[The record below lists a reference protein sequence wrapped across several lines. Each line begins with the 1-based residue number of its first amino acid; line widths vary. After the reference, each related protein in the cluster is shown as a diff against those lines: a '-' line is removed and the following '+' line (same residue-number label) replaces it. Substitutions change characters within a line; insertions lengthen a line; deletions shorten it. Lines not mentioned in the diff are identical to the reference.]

1 MVRKADI
8 LDDLL
13 ENGYRS
19 VPDLALAFGVD
30 ASTIRR
36 HLARLE
42 KLNLVQRT
50 HGGALPIRHADTP
63 FAVKQSLHTSEK
75 VAIGTAMA
83 ARIEDGQTVLLDS
96 GSTTLEVA
104 KRLTAR
110 GLTIVTN
117 DLRIGLEVA
126 NRQLGH
132 LVMLGGELLPSVYTL
147 HGPATLRHLAD
158 IRVSVAVFSADSV
171 MADGVFNSNAHEV
184 ELKRKMRD
192 ISSRSFL
199 VADSSKFCRE
209 SLYKVFDLDNFDAV
223 LTDTGISPKVAGW
236 FTIPVE
242 RHDAR
247 PAVTVPHL

>member
-75 VAIGTAMA
+75 VAIGAAMA

-158 IRVSVAVFSADSV
+158 IRVSLAVFSADSEK
-171 MADGVFNSNAHEV
+171 ADGLFNSNPHEV

>member
-104 KRLTAR
+104 KRLSNGDSA
-110 GLTIVTN
+110 
-117 DLRIGLEVA
+117 DA
-126 NRQLGH
+126 
-132 LVMLGGELLPSVYTL
+132 ELLTKLSLGWKPLTGCELTGKHL
-147 HGPATLRHLAD
+147 HAQ
-158 IRVSVAVFSADSV
+158 
-171 MADGVFNSNAHEV
+171 
-184 ELKRKMRD
+184 
-192 ISSRSFL
+192 
-199 VADSSKFCRE
+199 
-209 SLYKVFDLDNFDAV
+209 
-223 LTDTGISPKVAGW
+223 
-236 FTIPVE
+236 
-242 RHDAR
+242 
-247 PAVTVPHL
+247 

>member
-75 VAIGTAMA
+75 VAIG
-83 ARIEDGQTVLLDS
+83 
-96 GSTTLEVA
+96 
-104 KRLTAR
+104 
-110 GLTIVTN
+110 
-117 DLRIGLEVA
+117 
-126 NRQLGH
+126 
-132 LVMLGGELLPSVYTL
+132 
-147 HGPATLRHLAD
+147 
-158 IRVSVAVFSADSV
+158 
-171 MADGVFNSNAHEV
+171 
-184 ELKRKMRD
+184 
-192 ISSRSFL
+192 
-199 VADSSKFCRE
+199 
-209 SLYKVFDLDNFDAV
+209 
-223 LTDTGISPKVAGW
+223 
-236 FTIPVE
+236 
-242 RHDAR
+242 
-247 PAVTVPHL
+247 

>member
-1 MVRKADI
+1 
-8 LDDLL
+8 
-13 ENGYRS
+13 
-19 VPDLALAFGVD
+19 
-30 ASTIRR
+30 
-36 HLARLE
+36 
-42 KLNLVQRT
+42 
-50 HGGALPIRHADTP
+50 
-63 FAVKQSLHTSEK
+63 
-75 VAIGTAMA
+75 
-83 ARIEDGQTVLLDS
+83 
-96 GSTTLEVA
+96 
-104 KRLTAR
+104 
-110 GLTIVTN
+110 
-117 DLRIGLEVA
+117 
-126 NRQLGH
+126 
-132 LVMLGGELLPSVYTL
+132 MLGGELLPSVYTL

-184 ELKRKMRD
+184 ELKRKMRE